1 MNIVLSFKKNV
12 KMKKTL
18 HFWLMALLIGGI
30 SMAVTSCK
38 DDDKDNGGDDN
49 GTGQERVAEPADTEE
64 AHMAAR
70 WLIALTDMDGFTD
83 DWASKTYEPTIG
95 EPSQT
100 QATTRV
106 VCVADLDYA
115 KMNFSAITDIDE
127 SKLSTT
133 QTQTIDG
140 IGSLTW
146 TPSAEGASNLAVV
159 DVNTKLIPHL
169 SRIVYCTKEQM
180 GDNGGG
186 YDGTAYYRFGDV
198 IEDNQGYY
206 WVCVKPAFGTGSGA
220 QQESLWIN
228 IFNRD
233 PTNGKSSS
241 GKVPPIPDKLI
252 QKKYDNQYN
261 GNTILLPWGT
271 ACDLDQ
277 VHLLSNLIWALLD
290 PEAYH
295 KTVGNGTK
303 AIGLGGYE
311 YQYNGEKFLKRVAQ
325 QWKENHIWEKLFNRT
340 YEQMKQFKKLNYYYY
355 GYSWK
360 YGMGSRCLAWLHSTQ
375 KFSKD
380 KGSWSGD
387 EVRYECYEPGSG
399 FDIRRYC
406 SDPDQNPKTASN
418 GTGQNGYAPATQFT
432 SSEGYWYV
440 RCLPS
445 AKLQKTSG
453 HASVYVNIKN
463 MAEIYRYNAAY
474 KIIAGNVNLVEKED
488 DIASEVAPEDIA
500 VGNILG
506 RNGKFY
512 TNAKYARQ
520 FGTEPIA
527 IVAYT
532 TGNSTS
538 KFVEESKDFKDK
550 QYNCLLMSLTR
561 KTNKVKWSQ
570 TLYSD
575 SCQVDILSNYTNEP
589 TALVGLANTTNL
601 CDFCGKKHN
610 HPAAEQCEKNS
621 LPDDATNF
629 SSWFLPSIAQFELA
643 VKTLGGFTWSSS
655 NGFGAYNQR
664 DTKMAQ
670 LRKKFEEAGVETE
683 FDALVRETPI
693 FWTSTLINEKNS
705 NKQFTKASCFMFQYF
720 LNSGENL
727 STFAK
732 GVEDEAYVLPFIA
745 YKYEAKR

>member
-1 MNIVLSFKKNV
+1 MNIVLTFKKNV

-38 DDDKDNGGDDN
+38 DDDKNNGN
-49 GTGQERVAEPADTEE
+49 GNGEFVGPEAGPTDTEE

-140 IGSLTW
+140 VGSLTW

-180 GDNGGG
+180 GDNGG
-186 YDGTAYYRFGDV
+186 YKGTAYYRFGDV

-206 WVCVKPAFGTGSGA
+206 WVCVKPAFGSGSGS
-220 QQESLWIN
+220 QNESYWIN
-228 IFNRD
+228 VFNRD
-233 PTNGKSSS
+233 PTNGKGSN
-241 GKVPPIPDKLI
+241 GRVPLIPDNLI
-252 QKKYDNQYN
+252 QKKYDNEYS
-261 GNTILLPWGT
+261 GNTILFPYGT

-277 VHLLSNLIWALLD
+277 VHLLSNLVWALLD

-360 YGMGSRCLAWLHSTQ
+360 YGMGSRCQAWLHSTQ

-432 SSEGYWYV
+432 SSAGYWYV

-445 AKLQKTSG
+445 AKLQKTSS

-463 MAEIYRYNAAY
+463 MAEIYRYNASY
-474 KIIAGNVNLVEKED
+474 KIIAGDNNPVENEN

-629 SSWFLPSIAQFELA
+629 SSWFLPSVGQFKLA
-643 VKTLGGFTWSSS
+643 VMGLGGFTWSTS
-655 NGFGAYNQR
+655 NGFGSESQA
-664 DTKMAQ
+664 TSKMEEI
-670 LRKKFEEAGVETE
+670 RKKFANAGVESYYA
-683 FDALVRETPI
+683 DILDGNKH
-693 FWTSTLINEKNS
+693 FWTTTLLDKKDNGKR
-705 NKQFTKASCFMFQYF
+705 NKACTFFFKYF
-720 LNSGENL
+720 LKSGEDL
-727 STFAK
+727 STFAET
-732 GVEDEAYVLPFIA
+732 VTDEQYVLPFLPF
-745 YKYEAKR
+745 KYTPKE

>member
-1 MNIVLSFKKNV
+1 MNIVLTFKKNV

-38 DDDKDNGGDDN
+38 DDDKDNNGGNGDD
-49 GTGQERVAEPADTEE
+49 TEVVLGPTE
-64 AHMAAR
+64 TEQAQDAYT
-70 WLIALTDMDGFTD
+70 WLNMLTDIGEFTD

-95 EPSQT
+95 IPSPT
-100 QATTRV
+100 QPTARIV
-106 VCVADLDYA
+106 VVADLDLA
-115 KMNFSAITDIDE
+115 KDHFSGLANIE
-127 SKLSTT
+127 FNKLSTS
-133 QTQTIDG
+133 QTVTIEG
-140 IGSLTW
+140 VGSMTW
-146 TPSAEGASNLAVV
+146 TPSAEGADNLAVV

-169 SRIVYCTKEQM
+169 SRIIYCTSEQV
-180 GDNGGG
+180 GDNGSFK
-186 YDGTAYYRFGDV
+186 GTAYYRFGDV
-198 IEDNQGYY
+198 VEDNQGFY
-206 WVCVKPAFGTGSGA
+206 WVCVRPQFGTGTGA
-220 QQESLWIN
+220 QNSYCWWIC

-233 PTNGKSSS
+233 PVNGKSSE
-241 GKVPPIPDKLI
+241 GKVPEIPYNNI
-252 QKKYDNQYN
+252 QRDWDNKYN
-261 GNTILLPWGT
+261 GNTILLPWKLNSEN
-271 ACDLDQ
+271 DD
-277 VHLLSNLIWALLD
+277 VHYLSNLIWALLD

-295 KTVGNGTK
+295 KTVGKGDE

-311 YQYNGEKFLKRVAQ
+311 YQYHGVKFLKRVNE
-325 QWKENHIWEKLFNRT
+325 QWKQNHIWEKLFNRT
-340 YEQMKQFKKLNYYYY
+340 YEQMKQFKKLNFFYKGYYWWAGSTSSTAYCPLY
-355 GYSWK
+355 TSQK
-360 YGMGSRCLAWLHSTQ
+360 YEKTSNSTLG
-375 KFSKD
+375 KD
-380 KGSWSGD
+380 KDNG
-387 EVRYECYEPGSG
+387 EFEMKEPGAG

-406 SDPDQNPKTASN
+406 SDPQQNTKCSTS
-418 GTGQNGYAPATQFT
+418 GRKGYAPAVQF
-432 SSEGYWYV
+432 SSDQGYWVIRRKYSKD
-440 RCLPS
+440 LAGS
-445 AKLQKTSG
+445 NTGQYNNLT
-453 HASVYVNIKN
+453 N
-463 MAEIYRYNAAY
+463 MIDIYRYNLAY
-474 KIIAGNVNLVEKED
+474 NHGVGNNFPVETEN

-506 RNGKFY
+506 QNGKFY

-520 FGTEPIA
+520 LGTQPIA
-527 IVAYT
+527 IVAYV

-601 CDFCGKKHN
+601 CNNCGKKHN

-629 SSWFLPSIAQFELA
+629 SSWFLPSVAQFELA
-643 VKTLGGFTWSSS
+643 VKTLGGFTWSNS
-655 NGFGAYNQR
+655 NGFGAYSQK